1 MKLTYDRDYT
11 NTFHSLGIEPWI
23 AGFLKN
29 KSPLGKVLDIGCGL
43 GLASLLLK
51 LYLNNV
57 EYLVGAEL
65 AIVFGSLVELESFRD
80 VDVAVYASSRELDL
94 DAVIKLSVEL
104 EERLH
109 IPVDVVPLDA
119 ISPSFRHYILARG
132 KVVLEK
138 KSGLYEALLMQ
149 TLDEL
154 VVLESEK
161 TLESEA
167 STAKK

>member
-1 MKLTYDRDYT
+1 MPSEHYRYYRLDPKEKEAVKKAVR
-11 NTFHSLGIEPWI
+11 
-23 AGFLKN
+23 
-29 KSPLGKVLDIGCGL
+29 KVLEEGD
-43 GLASLLLK
+43 
-51 LYLNNV
+51 V
-57 EYLVGAEL
+57 EL
-65 AIVFGSLVELESFRD
+65 AIIFGSFVELESFRD
-80 VDVAVYASSRELDL
+80 VDVAVYAGSRELDL

-104 EERLH
+104 EERLR

-138 KSGLYEALLMQ
+138 RSGLYEALLMQ

-154 VVLESEK
+154 AVLESEK
-161 TLESEA
+161 ALGSEA